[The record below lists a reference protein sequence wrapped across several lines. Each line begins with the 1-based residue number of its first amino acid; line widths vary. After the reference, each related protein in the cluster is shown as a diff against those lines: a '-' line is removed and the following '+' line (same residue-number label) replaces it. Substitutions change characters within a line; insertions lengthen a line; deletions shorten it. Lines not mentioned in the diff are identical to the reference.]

1 LSLGELPDSVELYY
15 GGSQTSTDVGIQKV
29 FDRADKIIKGDKNIE
44 EQEGTSKS
52 KRPFILIDE
61 IGLAELSPHR
71 PLKILHPKLEKK
83 DKEYFFLGV
92 SNWALDLSKMNRVV
106 YLARPDMNFDD
117 LKDTFVAITEL
128 KAEACKGL
136 MSNFIQTYLD
146 FRNW

>member
-1 LSLGELPDSVELYY
+1 M
-15 GGSQTSTDVGIQKV
+15 GIQKV
-29 FDRADKIIKGDKNIE
+29 FDRADKIIEGDKNIKV
-44 EQEGTSKS
+44 QDGVSKS

-106 YLARPDMNFDD
+106 YLARPDMSFED
-117 LKDTFVAITEL
+117 LKDTFVSITGLES
-128 KAEACKGL
+128 ESCKGL

-146 FRNW
+146 FRGW